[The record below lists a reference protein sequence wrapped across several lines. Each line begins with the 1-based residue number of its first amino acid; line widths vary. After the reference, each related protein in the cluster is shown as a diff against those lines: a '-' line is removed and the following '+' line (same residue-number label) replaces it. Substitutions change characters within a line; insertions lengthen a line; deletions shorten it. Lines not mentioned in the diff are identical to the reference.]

1 MKQMPSYFWL
11 VILLC
16 VFAANIGAADLPIKQ
31 FQAGDVIS
39 AADVNGNFQALSA
52 AVQQLQTRIT
62 ELETHDRAVTK
73 ENQTLKATI
82 ATLQTKIA
90 ALEKQ
95 MAALSKGTSPPATS
109 AKTPKY
115 RSQPKTVSSDAEAMK
130 VFGLDKQMRPLK
142 QIENNFEVQGDV
154 VIDYATGLMWQKTG
168 SLQPL
173 TYNNAQAYIRQL
185 NQEQF
190 AKFTNWRMPTIDELL
205 SLVETNKQANGLYIA
220 SIFDVRQKWCWS
232 ADTTADVVKTAW
244 MVYFNRG
251 EVSVHGS
258 GYTNFVRA
266 VRVLQK

>member
-1 MKQMPSYFWL
+1 MTRMLS
-11 VILLC
+11 
-16 VFAANIGAADLPIKQ
+16 VFCLAMLALTSADIFAADLPIKQ

-62 ELETHDRAVTK
+62 ELETHDRTVTK
-73 ENQTLKATI
+73 ENQDLKTII

-154 VIDYATGLMWQKTG
+154 VIDYATGLMWQKAG
-168 SLQPL
+168 SLKEVG
-173 TYNNAQAYIRQL
+173 YNDAQKYIRQL
-185 NQEQF
+185 NQQRF
-190 AKFTNWRMPTIDELL
+190 SGFTNWRMPTIDELL
-205 SLVETNKQANGLYIA
+205 SLIETNKHAHKLYIDPV
-220 SIFDVRQKWCWS
+220 FDEHQSWCWS
-232 ADTTADVVKTAW
+232 ADISSAHAAW
-244 MVYFNRG
+244 HVYFHLG
-251 EVSVHGS
+251 QVAQHALT
-258 GYTNFVRA
+258 YQYFVRA
-266 VRVLQK
+266 VRSL